1 MERVFLELEFGHLL
15 VGNLD
20 PCWIGIRVQ
29 GTLDLQTSFR
39 GGGGDQINDDLVAD
53 QRLASPVL
61 TDEGKQTVFDFV
73 PLAGPWWKVTNRNF
87 QAGLI
92 RELLQFP
99 LPQSYPC
106 AIAGAGICRNQ

>member
-39 GGGGDQINDDLVAD
+39 SGSGDQINDDLMAD
-53 QRLASPVL
+53 QRL
-61 TDEGKQTVFDFV
+61 
-73 PLAGPWWKVTNRNF
+73 W
-87 QAGLI
+87 
-92 RELLQFP
+92 
-99 LPQSYPC
+99 
-106 AIAGAGICRNQ
+106 